1 MNIGI
6 DGEGGAVFPAAGAF
20 DGQDGSVA
28 QAGQAAGDA
37 VARQAGRDGGQMLK
51 DGLCARRSGLVR
63 SGSHL
68 R

>member
-1 MNIGI
+1 MSIGI
-6 DGEGGAVFPAAGAF
+6 DGEGGVVFPAAGAF
-20 DGQDGSVA
+20 DNQDGSVA

-51 DGLCARRSGLVR
+51 DSLCAWRSGLFW